1 MPNVIEKIFKKLNK
15 NTKILQ
21 MLIKAKKKKVK
32 EKTEWKK

>member
-21 MLIKAKKKKVK
+21 MLIKAKKKVK